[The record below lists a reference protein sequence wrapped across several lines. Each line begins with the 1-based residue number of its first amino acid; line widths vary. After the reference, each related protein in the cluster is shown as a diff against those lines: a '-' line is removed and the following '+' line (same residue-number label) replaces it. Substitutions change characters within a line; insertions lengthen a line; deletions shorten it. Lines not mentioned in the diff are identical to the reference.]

1 MNIIDNK
8 IKNVF
13 ENNKDLKNEMFI
25 KNTKKGYDKIV
36 EIIEENKK
44 NDIYIPQNEQKKQ
57 VQKKVRFKLN

>member
-36 EIIEENKK
+36 EIVEEKNK
-44 NDIYIPQNEQKKQ
+44 DEIYIPQNEPKKNQ
-57 VQKKVRFKLN
+57 FKKR

>member
-1 MNIIDNK
+1 M
-8 IKNVF
+8 F

-44 NDIYIPQNEQKKQ
+44 DEIYIPQHEPKKP
-57 VQKKVRFKLN
+57 VQKKVRFK